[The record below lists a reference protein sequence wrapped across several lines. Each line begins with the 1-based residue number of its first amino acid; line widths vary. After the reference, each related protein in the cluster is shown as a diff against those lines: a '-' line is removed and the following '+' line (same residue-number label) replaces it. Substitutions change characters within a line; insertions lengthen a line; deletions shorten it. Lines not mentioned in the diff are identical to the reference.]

1 MYLTNSFLAHMKSW
15 NDYREH
21 IKAID
26 PDSSRDITDMVEQTE
41 IISTVIK
48 QRKELGLSQRDL
60 AAIC

>member
-1 MYLTNSFLAHMKSW
+1 MKSW